1 MANKLEQLLNRS
13 KNIET
18 ENTLTDVRT
27 SGNMIDMSYDGM
39 NYHIAIR
46 DKVLVFSDDMNLI
59 YTVNMLEL
67 ATSQNDFLKEVNKIV
82 VANTN
87 QKVTLYVNKV
97 DSVERLTFS
106 SLFDATFI
114 FRKLVRLTSR
124 KSEGIV
130 SIVIEDDAKIV
141 RQYVN
146 ENNKFILGDSEKQD
160 VEVENRDARN
170 PDKTEFIA
178 VLARVEDLVEEMI
191 GKNISTEGVQLS
203 QDKID
208 KCIELLQSV
217 SVKEDEE

>member
-1 MANKLEQLLNRS
+1 MATKLEQLLNRS
-13 KNIET
+13 KNIEADSA
-18 ENTLTDVRT
+18 LPDVRS
-27 SGNMIDMSYDGM
+27 SGNMIDMSYNGA

-87 QKVTLYVNKV
+87 QKVTLYVNKA
-97 DSVERLTFS
+97 DGVERLTFS

-124 KSEGIV
+124 KSEGIQ

-146 ENNKFILGDSEKQD
+146 ENNKFILGESEKRG
-160 VEVENRDARN
+160 VEVEDRDGRN
-170 PDKTEFIA
+170 PDKTEYIA